1 MKQSEQA
8 RREAIVE
15 QEKKERELV
24 QGVRQ
29 DGHWPDGQHPPV
41 QDHGFDRTHQGAPR
55 AEDRSSYKG
64 QSAYGSLEA
73 SDADGLPTS
82 RERDADDI
90 GGGVSRYGNNL
101 GSRYA
106 LDQEPGSSQRTANAP
121 LSRPGF
127 APGAAA
133 ESSDVG
139 QYAGEYDDTPQTGT
153 SLPGESGAE
162 PGARSGRARGTRSEP
177 DPRAPHDEGA
187 AASADELRGD
197 QQLKEEIHLRLSERP
212 DLDIHDL
219 SIAMR
224 EGHAT
229 LEGSVPDARMKEVIV
244 QLIDNVSGVRNI
256 DDRIT
261 VQHVNPAGHA
271 TAQAY
276 AVGAE
281 VTDDLQHSGPQTF
294 GAASAKASAL
304 KQQQAEKPAPAAD
317 GAKDGK
323 S

>member
-8 RREAIVE
+8 RREAMVD
-15 QEKKERELV
+15 QQKKERELV

-41 QDHGFDRTHQGAPR
+41 KDQGFDRAHQGAPR

-73 SDADGLPTS
+73 NDRGGVPLSQEPDT
-82 RERDADDI
+82 DDK

-106 LDQEPGSSQRTANAP
+106 LDQEPGSSQRTASAP
-121 LSRPGF
+121 LSRAGF

-133 ESSDVG
+133 QSTDVG
-139 QYAGEYDDTPQTGT
+139 QYAGEYDDTPPKGGA
-153 SLPGESGAE
+153 LPGESGAE
-162 PGARSGRARGTRSEP
+162 PGARFGRARGTRSEP
-177 DPRAPHDEGA
+177 DRGA
-187 AASADELRGD
+187 AHPHGPAGSSHELRGD
-197 QQLKEEIHLRLSERP
+197 QQLKEEIRERLNQRP

-219 SIAMR
+219 SVAMR
-224 EGHAT
+224 EGHVT
-229 LEGSVPDARMKEVIV
+229 LEGSVPDAHMKEVIM
-244 QLIDNVSGVRNI
+244 QLVDNVSGVRKI

-276 AVGAE
+276 AVGAQ
-281 VTDDLQHSGPQTF
+281 VTEDLQHSGPQTF

-304 KQQQAEKPAPAAD
+304 KQQQAEKPAQAAGGD
-317 GAKDGK
+317 KDSK